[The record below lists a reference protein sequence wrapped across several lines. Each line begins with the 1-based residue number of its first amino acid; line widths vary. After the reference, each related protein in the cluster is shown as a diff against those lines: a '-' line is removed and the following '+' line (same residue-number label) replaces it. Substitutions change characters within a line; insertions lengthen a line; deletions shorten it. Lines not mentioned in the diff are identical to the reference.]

1 MGHTRNHLPFGR
13 SIYSAS
19 SAGFFFFTSKS
30 RVRQSSPPARPTMS
44 RKVSKIMT
52 QPINLIFRFLT
63 KQKRVQ
69 IWLFE
74 NKNTRLEGVIVGFDE
89 YMNLV
94 LQDVEEVHVRKDK
107 AGEDDARRALGRILL
122 KGDNVALIR
131 ALPEDDE

>member
-1 MGHTRNHLPFGR
+1 MQPMLR
-13 SIYSAS
+13 S
-19 SAGFFFFTSKS
+19 T
-30 RVRQSSPPARPTMS
+30 
-44 RKVSKIMT
+44 
-52 QPINLIFRFLT
+52 L
-63 KQKRVQ
+63 Q